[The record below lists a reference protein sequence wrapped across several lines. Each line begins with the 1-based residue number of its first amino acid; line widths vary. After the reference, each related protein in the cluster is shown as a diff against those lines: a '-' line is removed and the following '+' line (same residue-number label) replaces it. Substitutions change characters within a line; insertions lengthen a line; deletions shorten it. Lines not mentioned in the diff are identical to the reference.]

1 MPLILGIETAS
12 DICSVAIGEGDQV
25 IAERT
30 LTEGMRHSSALTGLV
45 DEVLKEANIPIKE
58 LSAVAISNGPGSYT
72 GLRVGASTAKG
83 ICYSL
88 NIPLIAVPTLESLA
102 YDIDPQSDDFVLAT
116 LDARRMEAYAAL
128 YNGGNLQGD
137 TYAIIWDEDS
147 IQSLIEVSKS
157 LIICGTGVEK
167 AASLFEG
174 YKQVIIK
181 PNQCNAKAI
190 TSLAFAKY
198 QDQDFCDIAYHDP
211 FYFKNPNITKSKK
224 SVLG

>member
-12 DICSVAIGEGDQV
+12 DICSVAIGEGNRV
-25 IAERT
+25 MAERT
-30 LTEGMRHSSALTGLV
+30 LTEGMRHSSALTGLI
-45 DEVLKEANIPIKE
+45 DEVLKEAKVSIKE
-58 LSAVAISNGPGSYT
+58 LSAIAISNGPGSYT

-102 YDIDPQSDDFVLAT
+102 FDINAQSGQYVLAT

-128 YNGGNLQGD
+128 YKGGNLQDD

-147 IQSLIEVSKS
+147 IQSLAEAHNSI
-157 LIICGTGVEK
+157 IICGTGVEK
-167 AASLFEG
+167 AASLFQA
-174 YKQVIIK
+174 YKHVIIK
-181 PNQCNAKAI
+181 PNQCNAQAI

-198 QDQDFCDIAYHDP
+198 QSQDFSDIAYHDP
-211 FYFKNPNITKSKK
+211 FYFKRPNITKSKK